1 MAGWDGSGTFTRAYN
16 WVTEA
21 AAGNVI
27 SSLKFDTEN
36 DAFTAGINN
45 CLAKDGQ
52 NAATGDIPMGGKIHT
67 GVGDGTA
74 LTHYPSIKQVQGGSF
89 NSGVTGGSA
98 NAQTLALSPAA
109 SIYAGQLLHFTAG
122 FTNTGAATL
131 DVNGL
136 GAKDININGSD
147 LVGGEI
153 IANRSYTVKVNS
165 VLSPTVFDLIGPMPA
180 RDVAMACKAV
190 RTSSQTI
197 SASTNDE
204 IDFTASD
211 DYDPFSLHNPSTNPE
226 RILTAKV
233 GLWLV
238 TGFLTL
244 SSTVTGYVSLKN
256 SSVTY
261 AKTEINGKKN
271 ISISGAV
278 YASATSHYA
287 MMNLQNTSAGDATV
301 TAATLAAVFVG

>member
-1 MAGWDGSGTFTRAYN
+1 MGWDGSGTFTRSYDWTNERDAGYKID
-16 WVTEA
+16 A
-21 AAGNVI
+21 A
-27 SSLKFDTEN
+27 KFDTEN
-36 DAFTAGINN
+36 DNFATGINA
-45 CLAKDGQ
+45 CIAKNGE
-52 NAATGDIPMGGKIHT
+52 NAATGDLPMGGNKHT

-74 LTHYPSIKQVQGGSF
+74 FTHYPSIKQVQGGLF

-98 NAQTLALSPAA
+98 NAQTLTLSPAA

-165 VLSPTVFDLIGPMPA
+165 ALSPTIFDLIGPMPA
-180 RDVAMACKAV
+180 RNEAMACKAV

-204 IDFTASD
+204 INFTASD
-211 DYDPFSLHNPSTNPE
+211 DYDPFSLHDPLTNPE

-244 SSTVTGYVSLKN
+244 SSTVTGSVSLKN
-256 SSVTY
+256 SSITY
-261 AKTEINGKKN
+261 AKTEINSKKN
-271 ISISGAV
+271 ISISGVV
-278 YASATSHYA
+278 YASATSHYS
-287 MMNLQNTSAGDATV
+287 MMNIENTSAGDATV